1 MSEQKKK
8 NEDLNA
14 LSDDTFRLRF
24 RQWLEAH
31 YPKALTQG
39 HHRPFLRLHG
49 PELRAWLKKLN
60 DHGWRA
66 PDWPKA
72 YGGLALSF
80 RKQLIYKEELN
91 RIGVARIVDN
101 GETQLGPT
109 LMKFGTEAQKNHYLP
124 RMLNSDDHWAQGY
137 SEPNSGSDLASLS
150 TKAELQG
157 DHFVVNGQKIWT
169 TFANEC
175 THIYMLVRTGQF
187 EKKQQGISFL
197 LADLSSPGISIRP
210 ILNLAGESELCE
222 VFFDDVK
229 VPAENLIG
237 ELHQGWAIAK
247 SLLGHERI
255 WLGDPTMAMRALAL
269 SQQLVIETQQHNDPV
284 IIDQLAT
291 LSADLHDYRGLYA
304 DICDQVAET
313 NEIGPEV
320 SMLKV
325 YASELLQRITEFN
338 ISIGDEFAMAN
349 GDIQIGDTQTN
360 LVWQLMMARPTT
372 IYAGCNEVQ
381 RDILSAGMGLP
392 RA

>member
-1 MSEQKKK
+1 MT
-8 NEDLNA
+8 NLDRNL
-14 LSDDTFRLRF
+14 LSDDEFRLQF
-24 RQWLEAH
+24 RHWLAGH
-31 YPKALTQG
+31 YPKDLCQS
-39 HHRPFLRLHG
+39 HYRPFRRLHG
-49 PELRAWLKKLN
+49 PALRQWLKTLN
-60 DHGWRA
+60 QHGWRA
-66 PDWPKA
+66 PDWPKQ
-72 YGGLALSF
+72 YGGLELSF

-91 RIGVARIVDN
+91 RIGVSRIVDN

-109 LMKFGTEAQKNHYLP
+109 IMKYGTDEQKAHYLP

-137 SEPNSGSDLASLS
+137 SEPNAGSDLASLS

-157 DHFVVNGQKIWT
+157 DHFLVNGQKIWT

-175 THIYMLVRTGQF
+175 SHIYMLVRTGQF

-197 LADLSSPGISIRP
+197 LIDLTSPGITIRP

-229 VPAENLIG
+229 VPAKNLLG
-237 ELHQGWAIAK
+237 ELHQGWSIAK

-269 SQQLVIETQQHNDPV
+269 SKQIITETQQHNDPV
-284 IIDQLAT
+284 VMDQFAT

-304 DICDQVAET
+304 DICDEVAET
-313 NEIGPEV
+313 NHIGPEV

-325 YASELLQRITEFN
+325 YASELLQRITEFSAN
-338 ISIGDEFAMAN
+338 IAQEYSLAQ
-349 GDIQIGDTQTN
+349 GDIKIGDTDTN
-360 LVWQLMMARPTT
+360 IIWQLMMARPTT

-381 RDILSAGMGLP
+381 RDILAAGMGLA
-392 RA
+392 RH